1 LKGRS
6 RKASATIASLTLEL
20 ESVKLLEMKPSKA
33 GVEGAFTRCEARSD
47 QKGLR
52 RKRFE
57 N

>member
-6 RKASATIASLTLEL
+6 RKARAMIASLTFEL
-20 ESVKLLEMKPSKA
+20 ESVKLLELKPSKA
-33 GVEGAFTRCEARSD
+33 GIESAFTRCEARSD

-52 RKRFE
+52 RKRLE